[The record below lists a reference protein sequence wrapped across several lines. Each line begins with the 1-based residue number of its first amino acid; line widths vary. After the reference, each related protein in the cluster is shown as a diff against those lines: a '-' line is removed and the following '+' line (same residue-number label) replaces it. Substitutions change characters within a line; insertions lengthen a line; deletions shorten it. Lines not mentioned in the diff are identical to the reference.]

1 MQAQNFIKIL
11 WTLKKGVVYI
21 FDLGY
26 WSYETLQK
34 IIDRKSY
41 FVSRVKKGCDPIICA
56 VNGDT
61 AHEFVGKK
69 LSEVMKHFQGDAID
83 ILVKLG
89 DIEKELRIV
98 GLLHKHEWYLYI
110 TNIFDEEM
118 THEMIYELYRVRW
131 QVELFFK
138 WIKTYLNGRKL
149 SMRSENSMLIEI
161 YATLIYCL
169 LVMFFIDVA
178 RESDTP
184 IHKYSMGN
192 VINVMKKYSMNL
204 LVAIFHQHRSK
215 LSQLLPRLLKSL
227 RGCLKGSRSR
237 LERKNPHLSK

>member
-1 MQAQNFIKIL
+1 
-11 WTLKKGVVYI
+11 
-21 FDLGY
+21 
-26 WSYETLQK
+26 
-34 IIDRKSY
+34 
-41 FVSRVKKGCDPIICA
+41 
-56 VNGDT
+56 
-61 AHEFVGKK
+61 
-69 LSEVMKHFQGDAID
+69 
-83 ILVKLG
+83 
-89 DIEKELRIV
+89 
-98 GLLHKHEWYLYI
+98 
-110 TNIFDEEM
+110 
-118 THEMIYELYRVRW
+118 MIYELYRVRW

-169 LVMFFIDVA
+169 LVMLFIDEA

-204 LVAIFHQHRSK
+204 LVAIFHQDRSK